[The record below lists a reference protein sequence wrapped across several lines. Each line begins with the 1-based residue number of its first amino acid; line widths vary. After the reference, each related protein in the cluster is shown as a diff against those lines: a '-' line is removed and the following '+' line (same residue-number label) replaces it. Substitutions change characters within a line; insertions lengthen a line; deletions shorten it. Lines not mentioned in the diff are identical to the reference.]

1 MPAPSLPVLS
11 TDIIIPPLCN
21 DNHLFCRLFIFELHV
36 LHGFDDNRL
45 KEIDMKYRHDVRAK
59 NAELC
64 VKVIKILHTE
74 GIESAQAWL
83 DDIRKNDLYDLIEQE
98 YLRKRKIIFIN

>member
-1 MPAPSLPVLS
+1 
-11 TDIIIPPLCN
+11 
-21 DNHLFCRLFIFELHV
+21 
-36 LHGFDDNRL
+36 
-45 KEIDMKYRHDVRAK
+45 MKYRHDLRAE

-83 DDIRKNDLYDLIEQE
+83 DDIRKNDLYDLIEQQ
-98 YLRKRKIIFIN
+98 YLRARKIIFIN